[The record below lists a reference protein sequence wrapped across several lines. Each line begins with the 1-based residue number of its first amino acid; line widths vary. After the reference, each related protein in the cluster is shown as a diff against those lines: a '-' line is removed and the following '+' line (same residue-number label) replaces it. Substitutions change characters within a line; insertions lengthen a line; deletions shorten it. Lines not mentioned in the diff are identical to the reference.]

1 MREISIYPPLLG
13 GEDVEQKRQ
22 EISDYFHNTFTLF
35 EKLFELLKDD
45 SVFYKKSEP
54 TRHPMIFYFGH
65 TAVFYINKLYMMGL
79 LKERINPHFESIF
92 AVGVDEMSWDD
103 LEGSR
108 YSWPKVDE
116 VREYRTLVRKVVNDF
131 IANLDFTL
139 PITWDDAMWIILM
152 GIEHERIHIETS
164 SVLHRQM
171 PLSFITQ
178 KSEFAVCED
187 LSDAPKNE
195 MVSVEARHVKLG
207 KERTHNLYGWD
218 NEYGVYEEDVLAFSA
233 SKYLV
238 SNAEYMPF
246 VEDGGYENEAFWCEE
261 GRKFLAIRGAKHPV
275 FWVQNGKEW
284 RYRAY
289 DREISMPLSWPVEVN
304 ALEAAAFCRYKSQK
318 DGIEYTLPSEAEYMA
333 LYEDA
338 ALGDLPLDSHANINF
353 AHGFGSCAVNRF
365 MFGEFGDIIGNVW
378 QWSRTPIF
386 AFEGFE
392 VHRAYDDFTTPTYDD
407 KHGLIL
413 GSSWA
418 SSGNLIMKHSRYAF
432 RRHFYQHAGFRYVI
446 SHAEFDPA
454 PNSKTGMDADVARD
468 IVFRYS
474 TEIFGEIA
482 QMAQG
487 YANSHAKILEMGC
500 GSGRGA
506 FELAKYFT
514 QVEAL
519 DASARFI
526 DAAVKLQNGEVL
538 ACENREYSL
547 ANLGLEA
554 NAHKID
560 FWQGDMNNL
569 KPNFGGYDAI
579 VLVNLKERYV
589 SPERFADELKVRLV
603 QGGLFI
609 SLSPKE
615 HPLHM
620 PKGFGTLEQK
630 EIDGYILEAWRFD
643 GV

>member
-1 MREISIYPPLLG
+1 MKEISLYPPLLE
-13 GEDVEQKRQ
+13 GESVEQKRQ
-22 EISDYFHNTFTLF
+22 EIRSYFHDTFSLF
-35 EKLFELLKDD
+35 ESLFNVLKNDE
-45 SVFYKKSEP
+45 VFYKKSEP

-103 LEGSR
+103 MEGSR
-108 YSWPKVDE
+108 YSWPSVDE
-116 VREYRTLVRKVVNDF
+116 VRSYRDLVRNAVDAF
-131 IANLDFTL
+131 IADLEFTL

-171 PLSFITQ
+171 PLEFITQ

-187 LSDAPKNE
+187 LSTAPQNE
-195 MVSVEARHVKLG
+195 MVSVQARHVKLG

-218 NEYGVYEEDVLAFSA
+218 NEYGSYEESVPAFRA
-233 SKYLV
+233 AKYLV

-246 VEDGGYENEAFWCEE
+246 VAEGGYENEALWCEE
-261 GRKFLAIRGAKHPV
+261 GKKFLAIRKAKHPV
-275 FWVQNGKEW
+275 FWVRDGATW

-318 DGIEYTLPSEAEYMA
+318 EGVEYTLPSEAEYMA

-338 ALGDLPLDSHANINF
+338 VLGDLPSDSHANINF
-353 AHGFGSCAVNRF
+353 AHGFGSCPVDRF

-386 AFEGFE
+386 AYKGFE

-407 KHGLIL
+407 KHALIL

-446 SHAEFDPA
+446 SDAEFDPT
-454 PNSKTGMDADVARD
+454 PNAKAGMDKDVARD
-468 IVFRYS
+468 ILYRYE
-474 TEIFGEIA
+474 TPLFGEIA
-482 QMAQG
+482 LRA
-487 YANSHAKILEMGC
+487 AKEATLHAKILEMGC

-514 QVEAL
+514 KVEAL

-526 DAAVKLQNGEVL
+526 DVAVKLQKGETL

-547 ANLGLEA
+547 ADMGFEA

-569 KPNFGGYDAI
+569 KPNFCGYDAI
-579 VLVNLKERYV
+579 VLVNLKERYI
-589 SPERFADELKVRLV
+589 SPERFADELSVRLNR
-603 QGGLFI
+603 GGLLI

-615 HPLHM
+615 HAIHM
-620 PKGFGTLEQK
+620 PKGFSALEAK
-630 EIDGYILEAWRFD
+630 ETDGYILEAWRFD